1 MNKIELLQ
9 EKYDAKKNDM
19 SKEELLEFNEH
30 LFKSFL
36 SDKKANDDVFWAY
49 SEITDRVIEDLKDKN
64 AQLIT
69 DNRLGNK
76 GNKGYIDNLE
86 LELKFHKRLNN
97 EKHVELNRVIE
108 DYGRLEKEVS
118 FFKQLSYANGLK
130 FNGAKK
136 DINKLEKDLVKER
149 SLSNQLSFQAELHDR
164 DIAFFQQAIKEQRDI
179 VIDEVI
185 KLLDKEVG
193 NFNTFTEWMSVKKLV
208 VLKNK
213 IKEMG
218 NK

>member
-9 EKYDAKKNDM
+9 EKYNANKNDM
-19 SKEELLEFNEH
+19 TKEELLEFNEH

-49 SEITDRVIEDLKDKN
+49 SEITDRVIEDLKEKN
-64 AQLIT
+64 EKLLNDTDFERFGKSEYIKKLEFETKHYRRLSELKESEKNKIRT
-69 DNRLGNK
+69 DNK
-76 GNKGYIDNLE
+76 
-86 LELKFHKRLNN
+86 
-97 EKHVELNRVIE
+97 
-108 DYGRLEKEVS
+108 
-118 FFKQLSYANGLK
+118 
-130 FNGAKK
+130 
-136 DINKLEKDLVKER
+136 KLEKKIKEER

-164 DIAFFQQAIKEQRDI
+164 DIVFFQQAIKEQRGI
-179 VIDEVI
+179 VIGEVVE
-185 KLLDKEVG
+185 LLDKEVG

-208 VLKNK
+208 VLKTK

>member
-9 EKYDAKKNDM
+9 EKYNAKKNDM
-19 SKEELLEFNEH
+19 SKEELLEFNER

-49 SEITDRVIEDLKDKN
+49 SEITDRVIEDLKEKN

-69 DNRLGNK
+69 DNRLDNK

-86 LELKFHKRLNN
+86 LELEFHKRLNN
-97 EKHVELNRVIE
+97 EKDFELNRVIE
-108 DYGRLEKEVS
+108 DYRRLEKEVS

-130 FNGAKK
+130 FNDAKK
-136 DINKLEKDLVKER
+136 DINNSER
-149 SLSNQLSFQAELHDR
+149 E
-164 DIAFFQQAIKEQRDI
+164 IIFFQQAIKEQRGI
-179 VIDEVI
+179 VIDEVV

-193 NFNTFTEWMSVKKLV
+193 SYSSIFQKSEIRMIKD
-208 VLKNK
+208 LKTK
-213 IKEMG
+213 IKETG